1 MLKRWN
7 NLGYVSP
14 YSYLFLNSSNAI
26 LPRAYGLPK
35 IHKEG
40 HPLRII
46 VSSSGSPLHNLT
58 IFLHKIL
65 IKSLPSHFS
74 HVKNSLQLKK
84 LLSNLYIPDDCCL
97 VSFDMVPL
105 FTNVLIW
112 HWKL

>member
-1 MLKRWN
+1 MKLNKSLSDSDTYTILKQNPARKLLSELKTMLKRWN
-7 NLGYVSP
+7 NFGYVSP

-46 VSSSGSPLHNLT
+46 VSSSDSPLHNLA

-74 HVKNSLQLKK
+74 HVKNSLQL
-84 LLSNLYIPDDCCL
+84 
-97 VSFDMVPL
+97 
-105 FTNVLIW
+105 
-112 HWKL
+112 